1 MKQCLQIF
9 VLVLTLA
16 TVPETSFGKKTFG
29 EVANPDALLKVQSY
43 CVDMDKIEISAVPDV
58 RKFLDKQNTPKGL
71 LGKLPWKLVDNC
83 AQADAVV
90 SLKFENSFKVT
101 PAGGSALGTGT
112 AALNSVPEPT
122 YTAFMLVT
130 DRTSQKPLY
139 KVTGESVTGNRMR
152 SINSPFSKLIHD
164 LKTLSQ

>member
-1 MKQCLQIF
+1 MKINLQVLAFF
-9 VLVLTLA
+9 VILVTLA
-16 TVPETSFGKKTFG
+16 GLSFAKKPLG
-29 EVANPDALLKVQSY
+29 EVADPGALLKVQSY
-43 CVDMDKIEISAVPDV
+43 CVDMDKVEISAVPDV
-58 RKFLDKQNTPKGL
+58 RKFLDKQNSPKGV